1 MAVLPYNLDL
11 GGKKLIA
18 TNATPLTR
26 LGDRYFFFTD
36 DKPVYEFESE
46 SAEIITLTSEQS
58 LHAFKLGERVFVA
71 DSPCVLY
78 EQDGKIHA
86 EYYGEVLLT
95 VYEKAGAP
103 YEIILPETRASA
115 PCFIM
120 PESDKTWLIDV
131 EYPSDCDA
139 EPMLV
144 IDYNG
149 DTAEVYDASRPDK
162 LLSDWF
168 TCGLEYKLSLNQ
180 FDRPKSLLV
189 KLTDFDPNRY
199 FDLPVK
205 HGCEVTGARVE
216 LRTKRT
222 IDELLK

>member
-1 MAVLPYNLDL
+1 MLF
-11 GGKKLIA
+11 
-18 TNATPLTR
+18 R
-26 LGDRYFFFTD
+26 
-36 DKPVYEFESE
+36 
-46 SAEIITLTSEQS
+46 S
-58 LHAFKLGERVFVA
+58 L
-71 DSPCVLY
+71 
-78 EQDGKIHA
+78 DGKIYA
-86 EYYGEVLLT
+86 EYYGEVRLT
-95 VYEKAGAP
+95 VYEKTGDP
-103 YEIILPETRASA
+103 YEIILSETKAAA

-120 PESDKTWLIDV
+120 PESDKTYRIDI
-131 EYPSDCDA
+131 EYPVDCDA

-180 FDRPKSLLV
+180 FNRPKSLLV

-205 HGCEVTGARVE
+205 PGCEVTGAHVE
-216 LRTKRT
+216 LRTKKE
-222 IDELLK
+222 IGSLLK

>member
-1 MAVLPYNLDL
+1 MKIIPYNLDL
-11 GGKKLIA
+11 GGGKLIS

-36 DKPVYEFESE
+36 DKPVYNFENDG
-46 SAEIITLTSEQS
+46 AEIITLTDEQS
-58 LHAFKLGERVFVA
+58 LRAFKLGERVFVA

-78 EQDGKIHA
+78 ELDGKIYA
-86 EYYGEVLLT
+86 EYYGEVHLT
-95 VYEKAGAP
+95 VYEKTGDP
-103 YEIILPETRASA
+103 YEIILPETRAAA

-120 PESDKTWLIDV
+120 PESDKTYRINI
-131 EYPSDCDA
+131 EYPVGCDA

-180 FDRPKSLLV
+180 FNRPKNLLV
-189 KLTDFDPNRY
+189 KLTDFEPNRY

-205 HGCEVTGARVE
+205 PGCEVTGAHVE
-216 LRTKRT
+216 LRTKKE
-222 IDELLK
+222 IGSLLK